1 MSVLR
6 PPVIAGLTRG
16 TGTSTIAL
24 ALHGVDGGVWAGPEG
39 GADVLVAD
47 HSAMRRLGALGPRP
61 AGPRPVLAVVDV
73 AGRSTWPGSAQ
84 PGPDE
89 AALTRAAV
97 LAALGPAAP
106 CFARVVLVPPVPA
119 VRTGVFPAPALAG
132 LLACDAAHLDGPERL
147 LAAALREI
155 ADALVA
161 EGRLTTGGATT
172 AHFAPAPP
180 QRDPAR
186 GAAPPASAPR
196 PVAHPTRVTGS
207 VGPATI
213 RAQIVALVAQPT
225 TGTWGE
231 RPEPITSRASVFAGA
246 PPTEGAAAPR
256 RPAVIASVAGVRAL
270 PTPAPTAAI
279 TTPTGPES
287 TATSVPGARRA
298 PTLWPGLGPVER
310 PRPAGGPVEDPDL
323 DDDAVEAVHTWRVAG

>member
-1 MSVLR
+1 MTALR
-6 PPVIAGLTRG
+6 PPVIAGITRG
-16 TGTSTIAL
+16 TGTSTVAL

-47 HSAMRRLGALGPRP
+47 RSAMRRLGSLGPRP
-61 AGPRPVLAVVDV
+61 AGPRPVLAIVDV
-73 AGRSTWPGSAQ
+73 AGGSTWPGGAQ

-89 AALTRAAV
+89 AALTREAV

-106 CFARVVLVPPVPA
+106 CFARVVPVPPVPA
-119 VRTGVFPAPALAG
+119 VRTGAFPAPALAG

-161 EGRLTTGGATT
+161 EGRLTTGRATT
-172 AHFAPAPP
+172 PHFVPAPP
-180 QRDPAR
+180 RRDPAR

-196 PVAHPTRVTGS
+196 PIAHPTRVTG
-207 VGPATI
+207 PAMI
-213 RAQIVALVAQPT
+213 PAQIAALVARPT
-225 TGTWGE
+225 TATWGA
-231 RPEPITSRASVFAGA
+231 RPEPITSRAPVFSGA
-246 PPTEGAAAPR
+246 APAEGAAAPQW
-256 RPAVIASVAGVRAL
+256 PAVIASVAGVRAL
-270 PTPAPTAAI
+270 PTPAPGAAI

-298 PTLWPGLGPVER
+298 LWPGLGPVER

-323 DDDAVEAVHTWRVAG
+323 DDDAVEAAHTWRVAG